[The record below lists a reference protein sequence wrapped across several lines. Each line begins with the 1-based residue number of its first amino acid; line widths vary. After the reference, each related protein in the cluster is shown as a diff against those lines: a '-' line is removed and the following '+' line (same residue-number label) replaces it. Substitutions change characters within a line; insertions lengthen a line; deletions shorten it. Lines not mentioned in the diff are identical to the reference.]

1 MFYLSRENNQ
11 TKENLYPKLFFFA
24 GKCFAAAL
32 WFFYIYFANYLDME
46 QVTTAVFIFLLK

>member
-46 QVTTAVFIFLLK
+46 QVTTAVFILLLK